1 VKPATCLAALLLT
14 LVALGHLLR
23 LVFRTE
29 VVVSG
34 TVVPMWVSVPGILV
48 ALALAIGLWRERR

>member
-1 VKPATCLAALLLT
+1 MKPATRLAALLLT

-23 LVFRTE
+23 LLFRTE

-48 ALALAIGLWRERR
+48 PLALAIGLWRERR

>member
-1 VKPATCLAALLLT
+1 MRPATALAAVLLA

-23 LVFRTE
+23 LLLRVE

-34 TVVPMWVSVPGILV
+34 TAVPMWVSIPGILV
-48 ALALAIGLWRERR
+48 PLALAIGLWRERR